1 MPREINLVPD
11 IKAEAIKAQKTRN
24 LVIFICVVVASIS
37 IIVTVIVGL
46 IVGGQQIALNEKSA
60 KINTLSQTI
69 NSYKDANG
77 RNELNDYLTIRDQ
90 LGNLQSLSN
99 NHKVFSRTF
108 DILAALLPQ
117 GLDTIKISELV
128 VDLEEE
134 NPTFTFDAQANAGK
148 EPFIDYNVLD
158 AFKKSMQYM
167 RYDYGHYVDRYGNTI
182 PAYCMIEKTPSGTI
196 FQDQDKGLYALWT
209 IDADGCIPTTDKT
222 TDGYPIEE
230 YEGEKVVRVWRT
242 PQFTEWYK
250 NTKVDDAPYMGLDG
264 SISGVEHF
272 ESACVTYTG
281 NVVLEQTSP
290 RWTTSNDNC
299 LLISGGDEGITISDS
314 SNGRDATNN
323 LVLRFSA
330 KILLSPEVYKFPN
343 THMLAI
349 APSGRYNVTDSY
361 VQLQSMFEERAKDCK
376 ENDAACNASPTAVDN
391 NQDNNQDD
399 ETEGNK

>member
-77 RNELNDYLTIRDQ
+77 RNEL
-90 LGNLQSLSN
+90 
-99 NHKVFSRTF
+99 

-167 RYDYGHYVDRYGNTI
+167 RYDYGHYVDRYGSTI

-230 YEGEKVVRVWRT
+230 YEGKKVVRIWRT

-391 NQDNNQDD
+391 NQDNNQDN